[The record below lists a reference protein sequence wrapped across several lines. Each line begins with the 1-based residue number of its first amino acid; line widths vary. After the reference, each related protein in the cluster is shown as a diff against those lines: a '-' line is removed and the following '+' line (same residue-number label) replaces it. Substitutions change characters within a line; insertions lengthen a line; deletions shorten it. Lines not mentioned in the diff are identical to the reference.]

1 LELSD
6 SLLWYASGEMGY
18 RDKRNEWLR
27 EVEQRRRDI
36 VFPQFS
42 KDEISL
48 WRTLKQR
55 PLNLPAKIAF
65 IWFVVSMVGFAVF
78 VLVQSHREGELRDLA
93 VTTGLTIVLF
103 IAPIFC
109 SHRVVGSSQSARDSR
124 PESKSQDST
133 ASILGFCRYFS
144 EAL

>member
-1 LELSD
+1 
-6 SLLWYASGEMGY
+6 MGY

-103 IAPIFC
+103 IAPIFALIAW
-109 SHRVVGSSQSARDSR
+109 SVHRSLREIRDLNRNRKIR
-124 PESKSQDST
+124 PH
-133 ASILGFCRYFS
+133 RY
-144 EAL
+144 